1 MSPGERQGMKA
12 RFIIALSLLLL
23 LGMSA
28 TAAAEATPLW
38 THAIGGTGVG
48 AVAVSGDGCMV
59 CAAGEDGLI
68 CLSAE
73 GKVQWRSPLRM
84 FDVALPDDGSVIVAG
99 GFDIEI
105 FAANGTR
112 VGGKKTF
119 NAIRSVAVSPDGTA
133 YLASTDGSTIV
144 EGMIAGN
151 GATETDTGEDYLAV
165 SLIPGTDYIAAGT
178 ESGSVLVTS
187 AGAET
192 VFWEYR
198 ASLKPVF
205 GIAAAEDAR
214 TIVACTGDGM
224 VTVLSRTGLLLWCS
238 PVDRPEGVA
247 VSRNGDL
254 IGVCGSEGFALYD
267 RSGTKLAF
275 VPTAAGCTA
284 IAMNGDGTRVAVTT
298 ADDVMYYSLDDIG
311 GTAAVAT
318 VLPTPTVSGTGAEDV
333 PAASPSPASLP
344 SALPEIPAPTPA
356 APAALGAVAGL
367 MCTISLLRRK

>member
-1 MSPGERQGMKA
+1 MKI
-12 RFIIALSLLLL
+12 RYIIALSLLLL
-23 LGMSA
+23 IGVPAA
-28 TAAAEATPLW
+28 TTATEITPLW
-38 THAIGGTGVG
+38 THTIGGTGVG
-48 AVAVSGDGCMV
+48 AVAVSGDGCAV

-73 GKVQWRSPLRM
+73 GAVQWSFPLRM
-84 FDVALPDDGSVIVAG
+84 FDVALSDDGNVIVAG

-105 FAANGTR
+105 FAADGTR

-119 NAIRSVAVSPDGTA
+119 NAIRSVAVSSDGTS

-144 EGMIAGN
+144 EGTIVGN
-151 GATETDTGEDYLAV
+151 GTTETDTGKDYLAV

-178 ESGSVLVTS
+178 ERGSVLVTS

-198 ASLKPVF
+198 ASLKPVR
-205 GIAAAEDAR
+205 GIAAAEGGR

-224 VTVLSRTGLLLWCS
+224 VTVLSRTGLLLWSS
-238 PVDRPEGVA
+238 PVERPEGVA
-247 VSRNGDL
+247 VSRNGDC

-267 RSGTKLAF
+267 RSGTKLAS
-275 VPTAAGCTA
+275 VPMAAGCTA
-284 IAMNGDGTRVAVTT
+284 IALNRDGTRVAVTT
-298 ADDVMYYSLDDIG
+298 ADDVTYHSLDDED

-318 VLPTPTVSGTGAEDV
+318 VPPTATVSGTGAEKEPAPPTS
-333 PAASPSPASLP
+333 PAALS
-344 SALPEIPAPTPA
+344 SALPETPAPTPA

-367 MCTISLLRRK
+367 ICMISLLRRT